1 MTAVEALQSLRNGQ
15 KVRRLK
21 WSNGRYAQ
29 VVGNAILILPANERA
44 INIYLG
50 VHEFFNNDWE
60 IAQ

>member
-1 MTAVEALQSLRNGQ
+1 LQALRNGQ

-60 IAQ
+60 IVQ

>member
-1 MTAVEALQSLRNGQ
+1 MTAVEALQALRNGQ

-21 WSNGRYAQ
+21 WSNGHYAQ